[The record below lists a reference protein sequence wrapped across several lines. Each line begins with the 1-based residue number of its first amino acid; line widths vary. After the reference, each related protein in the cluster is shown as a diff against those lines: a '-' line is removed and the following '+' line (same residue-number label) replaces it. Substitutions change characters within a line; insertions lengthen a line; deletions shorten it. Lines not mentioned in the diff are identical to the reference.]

1 MLEKVQTTP
10 SNVPNTAML
19 TGIARMSVGTKPRQ
33 KTRPPDSAYILR
45 AVRHD
50 DVSKPASASAVL
62 IVPACKRVLRT
73 SKGNVAIQPRT
84 PAAPPARRG
93 AHRRREGASS
103 TTPSSRTGSAAGR
116 AGAKRRSVPSYWC
129 FACMNEKELGSTGG
143 AARTHAPHRS
153 TARIRLR
160 LARWLRRARDRVRGC
175 RPRGR
180 RVARRRVLMRGMR
193 VLLLEWRSIAVV
205 AAAFAAGS

>member
-1 MLEKVQTTP
+1 MLEKVQTTL

-50 DVSKPASASAVL
+50 DVSKHSNASAVL

-116 AGAKRRSVPSYWC
+116 AGAKRRSVPSYWG
-129 FACMNEKELGSTGG
+129 FACMNENELG
-143 AARTHAPHRS
+143 AARTHAPRRS

-160 LARWLRRARDRVRGC
+160 LAR
-175 RPRGR
+175 
-180 RVARRRVLMRGMR
+180 
-193 VLLLEWRSIAVV
+193 
-205 AAAFAAGS
+205 

>member
-50 DVSKPASASAVL
+50 DVSKPANASAVL

-93 AHRRREGASS
+93 AHRRHEGAST
-103 TTPSSRTGSAAGR
+103 TTPLSRTRSAAGR

-129 FACMNEKELGSTGG
+129 FACMNENQLG
-143 AARTHAPHRS
+143 AARTHAPRRS

-160 LARWLRRARDRVRGC
+160 LAR
-175 RPRGR
+175 
-180 RVARRRVLMRGMR
+180 
-193 VLLLEWRSIAVV
+193 
-205 AAAFAAGS
+205 